1 MAPRWTAIAEADVPL
16 RQWSNQANQT
26 ANISLLQFYFF
37 SRSDCTQ
44 NKGQTWTELEPSQQ

>member
-16 RQWSNQANQT
+16 RQWSNQANRT